1 MDKKLIVAGMRR
13 TWEALTENA
22 LDQAAKE
29 QMTAEDARS
38 FVRAYLEGEAR
49 MTRFATEEWHPL
61 PEEDKRRLLATAFP
75 DGDTYTRPEEPLKPG
90 DEGIAP
96 SRKS

>member
-22 LDQAAKE
+22 LNQAAKE

-38 FVRAYLEGEAR
+38 FVSHILRVK
-49 MTRFATEEWHPL
+49 HV
-61 PEEDKRRLLATAFP
+61 
-75 DGDTYTRPEEPLKPG
+75 
-90 DEGIAP
+90 
-96 SRKS
+96 